1 MRGWPPSRW
10 PLRTRVALAF
20 LAATAI
26 AVTGLGVLVQLRVS
40 DALDDRLRDSV
51 GAEADRLE
59 SVSGRDR
66 LDAVSGLSG
75 EVHAQILTARGDV
88 LASSGLVTDPLLDAT
103 ELRGLDRGG
112 WLETTSTVLDDDA
125 AAAGEPDPEQERLV
139 LLVKPVEEGF
149 LVVGTS
155 REDADEALT
164 ALRNQLLIAGPL
176 ALAVAGGLGYLVAG
190 AGLRPIERMRAR
202 AATISARSAGERL
215 PVPEA
220 DDELRRL
227 ALTLNAMIGRLD
239 DGLQRERR
247 FVADASHDL
256 RTPLALMRTEIE
268 LALAGQ
274 RTPEELRQA
283 LHSVD
288 DEVRRLIALAEDLLE
303 RGGSEDLSLPI
314 ESRPVDLVDLA
325 ARVVERFKAAAG
337 SRGIELTAPRPVEI
351 CGDATRLDRALSN
364 LVDNAIRHGAGDI
377 EVAVSAASNSVFITV
392 TDEGDGLPADVSLRP
407 GDSGLGLRIVREI
420 ARAHGGSVD
429 VDRVGGHTRVRLVIV
444 TDGWPVRTIEW

>member
-40 DALDDRLRDSV
+40 DALEDRLRDSV
-51 GAEADRLE
+51 AAEADRLE
-59 SVSGRDR
+59 AERDGD
-66 LDAVSGLSG
+66 LPEAVSALGG
-75 EVHAQILTARGDV
+75 EVHAQLLTEDGDV
-88 LASSGLVTDPLLDAT
+88 EATSRLVADPLLDAA
-103 ELRGLDRGG
+103 ELRASRRSG
-112 WLETTSTVLDDDA
+112 WLEKTVTVLDDDA
-125 AAAGEPDPEQERLV
+125 AAEGRPDPEQERLL
-139 LLVKPVEEGF
+139 LLVKPVGQGF

-155 REDADEALT
+155 RQDADDALST
-164 ALRNQLLIAGPL
+164 LRNQLLIAGPL
-176 ALAVAGGLGYLVAG
+176 ALAVAGGLGYVVAG
-190 AGLRPIERMRAR
+190 AGLRPIERMRSH

-239 DGLQRERR
+239 EGLQRERR

-274 RTPEELRQA
+274 RTPEELRLA
-283 LHSVD
+283 LHSVEK
-288 DEVRRLIALAEDLLE
+288 EVRRLIALAEELLAQA
-303 RGGSEDLSLPI
+303 GSGDSLPI

-325 ARVVERFKAAAG
+325 ARVVERFRVAAG
-337 SRGIELTAPRPVEI
+337 GRDITLTAPRTVDVP
-351 CGDATRLDRALSN
+351 GDAARLDRALSN

-377 EVAVSAASNSVFITV
+377 EVVVGAAPGGAVVTV
-392 TDEGDGLPADVSLRP
+392 TDEGDDLPDHTWP
-407 GDSGLGLRIVREI
+407 QDPGLGLTIVREV
-420 ARAHGGSVD
+420 ARAHGGTID
-429 VDRVGGHTRVRLVIV
+429 VDRVDGRTCVRLVV
-444 TDGWPVRTIEW
+444 ASPQDH